1 MGSLGPRSVN
11 LIFGY
16 FWLLSNLE
24 ALFLVLRTCRDPI
37 TDGIPLDNNQYGD
50 DPEDTPQTPQG
61 CLNGRS
67 VNYCPTRARNG
78 VCDPECNTQRCGF
91 DGGDCRPPPPVT
103 TTRRPPPPTTPAPVP
118 SCNRRYP
125 ADYCP
130 GRAGN
135 GRCDPECNT
144 PACGNDGGDCQPP
157 KPPTNGYLPPAQPGY
172 SG

>member
-1 MGSLGPRSVN
+1 M
-11 LIFGY
+11 
-16 FWLLSNLE
+16 
-24 ALFLVLRTCRDPI
+24 LRTCRDPI
-37 TDGIPLDNNQYGD
+37 TDGIPPDNNQYGD

-118 SCNRRYP
+118 SCNRRS
-125 ADYCP
+125 AMQD
-130 GRAGN
+130 
-135 GRCDPECNT
+135 
-144 PACGNDGGDCQPP
+144 
-157 KPPTNGYLPPAQPGY
+157 
-172 SG
+172 S